1 MQTTFLDLGRGN
13 LTLKRGEA
21 GRTRRV
27 KSCSECS
34 RSDFGTL
41 RQQQKQPALKRKGLE
56 LLIDVFSM

>member
-21 GRTRRV
+21 GRRV

-41 RQQQKQPALKRKGLE
+41 IQQQKQPALKRKGLE

>member
-1 MQTTFLDLGRGN
+1 MQTTFFLDRWRRGN

-21 GRTRRV
+21 GRRV

>member
-13 LTLKRGEA
+13 LTLKRA
-21 GRTRRV
+21 GRRV

>member
-1 MQTTFLDLGRGN
+1 MQTTFFLDRWRRGN

-21 GRTRRV
+21 GRRV

-41 RQQQKQPALKRKGLE
+41 RQQQKQPALKRKGA
-56 LLIDVFSM
+56 